1 MRKTLIL
8 MLAVGAVGCS
18 PSTATLES
26 GLEKELTR
34 VVGPA
39 RDYRVESEGLKAS
52 AGTAES
58 VTVTGLRVQ
67 PKKGPVLDRVVAE
80 FHDVAYDRQAAKLS
94 SVRHARAEVWLA
106 EADAAAYL
114 DTLEAV
120 DDARV
125 AFSKP
130 DRVDLRGTA
139 HLGPL
144 SMPAEV
150 QGRFV
155 SDGATLNL
163 DVQKARANGIVV
175 GAGMIEKIEEDLN
188 PLLDLSKLPV
198 KLHITELRTEGDHLV
213 LVAEGAYP

>member
-1 MRKTLIL
+1 MRKALIL
-8 MLAVGAVGCS
+8 FLALGALGCS
-18 PSTATLES
+18 PSAATLERE
-26 GLEKELTR
+26 LEKELTR

-39 RDYRVESEGLKAS
+39 RDYQVESEGLRFS

-80 FHDVAYDRQAAKLS
+80 FHDVAYDRKAAKLS
-94 SVRHARAEVWLA
+94 SVGHARAEVWLA

-114 DTLEAV
+114 DELEEV
-120 DDARV
+120 DGARV
-125 AFSKP
+125 DFAKP

-139 HLGPL
+139 HVGPF
-144 SMPAEV
+144 SVPAEV

-155 SDGATLNL
+155 SDGSTLNL
-163 DVQKARANGIVV
+163 DVQQARASGIPV
-175 GAGMIEKIEEDLN
+175 GAGMIEKMEEDLN
-188 PLLDLSKLPV
+188 PILDLSKLPV
-198 KLHITELRTEGDHLV
+198 RLEITELRTEGDHLV